1 MTLKPFTLILA
12 ASALALAV
20 TPALAEKGGNGKG
33 NGGGNGNGQSAQHSQ
48 SASQGGGTQAGA
60 KPGKGGL
67 ASELKGLNAV
77 KANPNALENAAP
89 NSQVGRIAAYRDAA
103 LVTGEKAAALA
114 QAREDLAGLPA
125 PTRTLTEIEAEI
137 AALDPAAVDYA
148 DKLAALEAEK
158 AATESYADAAA
169 IVAAAEAELEA
180 AAEAEHAALLTAS
193 NGRELSDEA
202 IAYIRDVLN
211 L

>member
-1 MTLKPFTLILA
+1 MTLRPLHLILA

-33 NGGGNGNGQSAQHSQ
+33 NGGGNSQSAQPGKSAQHGQ
-48 SASQGGGTQAGA
+48 STTKGAEA

-77 KANPNALENAAP
+77 KANPNALANAAP
-89 NSQVGRIAAYRDAA
+89 GSQVGRIAAYRDAA
-103 LVTGEKAAALA
+103 LVTLGKAQALA
-114 QAREDLAGLPA
+114 QAQDDLAALPA
-125 PTRTLTEIEAEI
+125 PTRTLAEIEAEI
-137 AALDPAAVDYA
+137 ATLDPAAADYV
-148 DKLAALEAEK
+148 DKLAALQAEK
-158 AATESYADAAA
+158 TAAESYADAAA
-169 IVAAAEAELEA
+169 RVAAAEADLNA
-180 AAEAEHAALLTAS
+180 AAEAEHTALLSAS
-193 NGRELSDEA
+193 NGRELSDDA